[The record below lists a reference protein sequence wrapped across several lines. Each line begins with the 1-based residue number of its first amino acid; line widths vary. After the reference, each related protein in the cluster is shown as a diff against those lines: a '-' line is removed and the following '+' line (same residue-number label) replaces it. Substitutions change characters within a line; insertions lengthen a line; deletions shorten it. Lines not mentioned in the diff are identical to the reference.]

1 MLTKRKE
8 KKDIFDQIDDFF
20 NSKKPSEATMYLG
33 VIGLGIAYVVY
44 QFVYLKTDESL
55 VNTQNE
61 IVSVKQ
67 KINTE
72 KNYLNNNS
80 VALLNKKKTDLQNKK
95 IAFDNTIYKMSYVDN
110 TLTELSYLLFD
121 DNAWANFV
129 DNISYL
135 AKKYHVNIDEIGN
148 KFFTPTFNEITHV
161 VEVDV
166 KSNAKMKNMIKFLN
180 AIEESQLV
188 VDVNDI
194 QMIKPKEN
202 VEATFKIAVW
212 GMKYQ

>member
-20 NSKKPSEATMYLG
+20 HSKKPSEASMYLA

-44 QFVYLKTDESL
+44 QFVYLETDKSL

-148 KFFTPTFNEITHV
+148 KFYTPTFNEITHV

>member
-1 MLTKRKE
+1 MLTKRNE
-8 KKDIFDQIDDFF
+8 KKGLFDQIDDFF
-20 NSKKPSEATMYLG
+20 NSKKPSEASMFLG
-33 VIGLGIAYVVY
+33 VIALGIAYVVY
-44 QFVYLKTDESL
+44 QFIFLETDKNLQS
-55 VNTQNE
+55 TQNQ
-61 IVSVKQ
+61 IMSVKQ

-72 KNYLNNNS
+72 RTYLS
-80 VALLNKKKTDLQNKK
+80 THSMASLNKLKNDLKHKK
-95 IAFDNTIYKMSYVDN
+95 IAFDDTIYKMSYVDN

-121 DNAWANFV
+121 DQSWANFV

-135 AKKYHVNIDEIGN
+135 AKKYHVNIEEIGN
-148 KFFTPTFNEITHV
+148 KFYTPTFQKITHV

-166 KSNAKMKNMIKFLN
+166 KSNAKTKNMVKFLN

-194 QMIKPKEN
+194 NLEKPKEN
-202 VEATFKIAVW
+202 IEGTFKIAVW

>member
-20 NSKKPSEATMYLG
+20 NSKKPSEASMYLG

-44 QFVYLKTDESL
+44 QFVYLETDKSL

-148 KFFTPTFNEITHV
+148 KFYTPTFNEITHV